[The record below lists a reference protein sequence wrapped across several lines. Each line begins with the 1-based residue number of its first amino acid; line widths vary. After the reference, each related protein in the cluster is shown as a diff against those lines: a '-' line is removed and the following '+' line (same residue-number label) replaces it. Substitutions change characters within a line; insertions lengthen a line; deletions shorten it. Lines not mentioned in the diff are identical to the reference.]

1 VHRGDDESRGSARSI
16 SEFNI
21 VAALDQCRD
30 LLVRHGGHAMAAGF
44 TVRNENLPALEARLK
59 EIATRELADSDR
71 APTLHIDAE
80 APLSEMTWSLQEA
93 LKQLA
98 PFGYGNR
105 EPVFASRNVTVRDAK
120 LVGADHLRMV
130 LTDGQSIWEAIAFRQ
145 ASWLGALPKTIDVA
159 YEFES
164 REWNGE
170 VRLQLNVKDI
180 KPVNSGQ

>member
-1 VHRGDDESRGSARSI
+1 
-16 SEFNI
+16 
-21 VAALDQCRD
+21 
-30 LLVRHGGHAMAAGF
+30 
-44 TVRNENLPALEARLK
+44 
-59 EIATRELADSDR
+59 
-71 APTLHIDAE
+71 
-80 APLSEMTWSLQEA
+80 
-93 LKQLA
+93 
-98 PFGYGNR
+98 
-105 EPVFASRNVTVRDAK
+105 VRDAK